1 MVGLWDRATGHYLGG
16 SGLHRIDWSVPA
28 LEIGYWLRTSAW
40 GKGYASEAVR
50 LLCEFAFESLRANR
64 VEIRCDALNTRS
76 MAVPTR
82 LGFVQEA
89 LLRRECRDGNGE
101 LRDTL
106 IFAMTP
112 EDYDRVKSGWDKYV
126 QERE

>member
-28 LEIGYWLRTSAW
+28 LEIGYWLRTSAC
-40 GKGYASEAVR
+40 GQGYASEAVR
-50 LLCEFAFESLRANR
+50 LLCEFAFETLGANR

-76 MAVPTR
+76 VAVPTR

-89 LLRRECRDGNGE
+89 LLRSDCRDGNGE

-106 IFAMTP
+106 IFALTP
-112 EDYDRVKSGWDKYV
+112 EDYDRAKAGWDEYV
-126 QERE
+126 RERK